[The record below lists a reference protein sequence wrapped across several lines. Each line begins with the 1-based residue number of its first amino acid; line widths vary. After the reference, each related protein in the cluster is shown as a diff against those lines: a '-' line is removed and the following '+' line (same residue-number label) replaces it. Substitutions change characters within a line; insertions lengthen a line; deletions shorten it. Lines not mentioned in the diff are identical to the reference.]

1 MDPVLKEVKSKYE
14 GKLEVIKVNIEDSEN
29 YGIAERYG
37 VRVMP
42 TIIFLNEDR
51 VIVDRYEGILSLK
64 DIEKVLSSMGVK

>member
-42 TIIFLNEDR
+42 TIIFLNEER